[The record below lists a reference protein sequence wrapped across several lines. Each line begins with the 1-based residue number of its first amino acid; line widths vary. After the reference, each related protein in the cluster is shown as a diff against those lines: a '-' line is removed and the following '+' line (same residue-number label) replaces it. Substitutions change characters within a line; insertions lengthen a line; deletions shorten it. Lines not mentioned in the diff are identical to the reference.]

1 MSENKHTPEPWPVFS
16 DIATTLTPDPEGTPV
31 AILSWDDYIRARA
44 CVNACARIETSLLE
58 EFPGGIN
65 GLSNI
70 AIAKQRDAAIAAE
83 RVWESSMMKA
93 VGEDGPGDVVKAI
106 EAIKRQRDEL
116 QTKANAMAET
126 INAIA
131 GLCTYQH
138 ESKEDFIGRVR
149 AVLGDD
155 PDLRVSS
162 VRKERD
168 DLLEQLKQVE
178 ALSEVRLSQRDELLA
193 ALELMLERI
202 SEPPEANCGCHLS
215 PPCSCHLSP
224 PCADCIDFGGER
236 EAFEEAKSAI
246 ARAKGGAA

>member
-1 MSENKHTPEPWPVFS
+1 MFSLKNQAAKLTNVNPRAELHGQDKKLAVDLKFEIKVSNDVLSEF
-16 DIATTLTPDPEGTPV
+16 DP
-31 AILSWDDYIRARA
+31 
-44 CVNACARIETSLLE
+44 SLKGSLY
-58 EFPGGIN
+58 
-65 GLSNI
+65 
-70 AIAKQRDAAIAAE
+70 K
-83 RVWESSMMKA
+83 KA
-93 VGEDGPGDVVKAI
+93 D
-106 EAIKRQRDEL
+106 
-116 QTKANAMAET
+116 AMAET

-202 SEPPEANCGCHLS
+202 SEPPEANCSCHLS
-215 PPCSCHLSP
+215 PPCADCSHLSP